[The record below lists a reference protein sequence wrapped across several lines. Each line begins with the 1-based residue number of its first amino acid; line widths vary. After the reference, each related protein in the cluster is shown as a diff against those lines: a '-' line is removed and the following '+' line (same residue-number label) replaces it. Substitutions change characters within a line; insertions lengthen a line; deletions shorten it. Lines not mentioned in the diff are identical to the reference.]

1 MQNRY
6 LANGGSRAPRVRELF
21 SRIAWRYDLVNDLI
35 SFGMHRRWKRRTV
48 KLALAGAPRKH
59 VLDLCCGSGDLVFL
73 AGEAGARDVVGADF
87 TFSMLAVAARRKR
100 AGAGT
105 GRFVQADALSLPFPD
120 DSFDAITI
128 SYGLRNVSDLPA
140 ALAEMRRVLVPG
152 GRVAILDFGK
162 PDGPI
167 ARALYAAYLGVAM
180 PLVGWLFHGD
190 ADTYRYIPASLER
203 YPGQRGVERLMREK
217 GFENSRYE
225 NALLGTMGINLGE
238 KAPRRRSS

>member
-1 MQNRY
+1 M
-6 LANGGSRAPRVRELF
+6 AEL
-21 SRIAWRYDLVNDLI
+21 DGKV
-35 SFGMHRRWKRRTV
+35 
-48 KLALAGAPRKH
+48 
-59 VLDLCCGSGDLVFL
+59 C
-73 AGEAGARDVVGADF
+73 VV
-87 TFSMLAVAARRKR
+87 T
-100 AGAGT
+100 GAGR
-105 GRFVQADALSLPFPD
+105 GIGAAIASAFVNQ
-120 DSFDAITI
+120 
-128 SYGLRNVSDLPA
+128 
-140 ALAEMRRVLVPG
+140 G

-203 YPGQRGVERLMREK
+203 YPGQRGVERLMREA

-238 KAPRRRSS
+238 KSPRRSPSGVPIV